1 MEINPQTPLSSLSPE
16 DLVILWNDTI
26 VSGDTEQL
34 HQIRDAF
41 LEKKIK
47 TIEMQR
53 AGAITNRL
61 KITYDKENNIIHC
74 AGRHFFDM
82 SDDLFQF

>member
-1 MEINPQTPLSSLSPE
+1 MGINTQTPLSSLSPE
-16 DLVILWNDTI
+16 DLVILWNDTV

>member
-1 MEINPQTPLSSLSPE
+1 MEINTQTPLSSLSPE

-53 AGAITNRL
+53 AGAIINRL

>member
-1 MEINPQTPLSSLSPE
+1 MEINTKTPLSSLSPE

-26 VSGDTEQL
+26 LSGNTKQL
-34 HQIRDAF
+34 YQIRDAF

-53 AGAITNRL
+53 AGAITKRL
-61 KITYDKENNIIHC
+61 KISYDKENNIIHC

>member
-1 MEINPQTPLSSLSPE
+1 MEINTQTPLSSLSPE

-61 KITYDKENNIIHC
+61 KITYDKENNILHC

>member
-1 MEINPQTPLSSLSPE
+1 MEINTQTPLSSLSPE

-82 SDDLFQF
+82 SDNLFQF

>member
-1 MEINPQTPLSSLSPE
+1 MEINTKTPLSSLSPE

-26 VSGDTEQL
+26 VSGSTEQL
-34 HQIRDAF
+34 YQIRDAF

-53 AGAITNRL
+53 AGAITKRL
-61 KITYDKENNIIHC
+61 KISYFLSNPVTTTKV
-74 AGRHFFDM
+74 F
-82 SDDLFQF
+82 SLFHQS

>member
-1 MEINPQTPLSSLSPE
+1 MEINTQTPLSSLSPE

-26 VSGDTEQL
+26 VSGSTEQL
-34 HQIRDAF
+34 YQIRDAF

-61 KITYDKENNIIHC
+61 KITYDKENTLDFIHNK
-74 AGRHFFDM
+74 FI
-82 SDDLFQF
+82 

>member
-1 MEINPQTPLSSLSPE
+1 MEINTQTPLSSLSPE
-16 DLVILWNDTI
+16 DLVILCNDTI
-26 VSGDTEQL
+26 VSGGTEQL
-34 HQIRDAF
+34 YQIRDAF

-82 SDDLFQF
+82 SDNLFQF

>member
-1 MEINPQTPLSSLSPE
+1 MEINTQTPLSSLSPE

-74 AGRHFFDM
+74 AGRHFFDI

>member
-1 MEINPQTPLSSLSPE
+1 MEINTQTPLSSLSPE

-26 VSGDTEQL
+26 VSGGTEQL
-34 HQIRDAF
+34 YQIRDAF

-53 AGAITNRL
+53 AGAIANRL

-82 SDDLFQF
+82 SDNLFQF

>member
-1 MEINPQTPLSSLSPE
+1 MEINIKSLFHQLSPE

-26 VSGDTEQL
+26 VSGSTEQL
-34 HQIRDAF
+34 YQIRDAF

-53 AGAITNRL
+53 AGAIAKRL
-61 KITYDKENNIIHC
+61 KISYDKENNTIHC
-74 AGRHFFDM
+74 TGRHFFDM
-82 SDDLFQF
+82 SDDLFLF